1 MPDIANLATTASLNV
16 KIDEVKNNIPNITNL
31 ATTTGLTVIEN
42 KIPDHSKYVTTQHKK
57 I

>member
-1 MPDIANLATTASLNV
+1 MPDITNLATTASLNV
-16 KIDEVKNNIPNITNL
+16 KIDEVKNNIPYITNL

-42 KIPDHSKYVTTQHKK
+42 KVPDHSKYVTTQHKK